1 MRTKSYTNFLYF
13 HNIYSDNGSFHILEQ
28 DDSNDCEDDVLEE
41 SSEEEEDMEITDT
54 GSDFVF

>member
-1 MRTKSYTNFLYF
+1 MLLT
-13 HNIYSDNGSFHILEQ
+13 FHIEQ

>member
-1 MRTKSYTNFLYF
+1 MSLLILIELLKALIDISG
-13 HNIYSDNGSFHILEQ
+13 NGTFYIEQ
-28 DDSNDCEDDVLEE
+28 EDSNNCDDVLEE